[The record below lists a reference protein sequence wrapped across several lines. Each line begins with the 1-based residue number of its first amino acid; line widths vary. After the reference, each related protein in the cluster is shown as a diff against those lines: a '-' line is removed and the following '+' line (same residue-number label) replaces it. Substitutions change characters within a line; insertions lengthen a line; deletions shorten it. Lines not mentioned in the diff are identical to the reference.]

1 MITRIH
7 FLAVWNPTA
16 KMMNVEF
23 STPEKKH
30 IELMSPKRFEEFCA
44 KLDSEIEIA
53 EWKVRF
59 EPGSDRSQIEQIKD
73 YFRAVLASYKKA
85 KAAGDV

>member
-1 MITRIH
+1 MVQINFR
-7 FLAVWNPTA
+7 AVWNPA
-16 KMMNVEF
+16 AQRMNVEF

-30 IELMSPKRFEEFCA
+30 IELMDEKRFEEFCD

-59 EPGSDRSQIEQIKD
+59 EPGSDRTQIDQIKG
-73 YFRAVLASYKKA
+73 YFRDVLRSF
-85 KAAGDV
+85 KAARARGDV